1 MRVQLQMPRC
11 DECAKSPVG
20 SAENSCTSGV
30 RSAYESFISRHDLT
44 AKYFV
49 QQVRLASAALLDH
62 DEKPDIAVQTTE
74 ELVASAAIVAGFSR
88 LLAEK
93 LLLLDG
99 KDLSNGGSHR
109 IARRIPN
116 LSMPENELT

>member
-1 MRVQLQMPRC
+1 M
-11 DECAKSPVG
+11 
-20 SAENSCTSGV
+20 
-30 RSAYESFISRHDLT
+30 
-44 AKYFV
+44 
-49 QQVRLASAALLDH
+49 LLDH

-99 KDLSNGGSHR
+99 KDLSNGGS
-109 IARRIPN
+109 IDCETDSEPVDA
-116 LSMPENELT
+116 EE

>member
-1 MRVQLQMPRC
+1 M
-11 DECAKSPVG
+11 
-20 SAENSCTSGV
+20 

-74 ELVASAAIVAGFSR
+74 ELVASAAIVAGFS
-88 LLAEK
+88 
-93 LLLLDG
+93 LLDG
-99 KDLSNGGSHR
+99 KDLSNGGS
-109 IARRIPN
+109 IDCETDSEPVDAG
-116 LSMPENELT
+116 E

>member
-1 MRVQLQMPRC
+1 MPRC

-74 ELVASAAIVAGFSR
+74 ELVASAAIVAGFSPFACRKAAAFGRKGSFKRRKHR
-88 LLAEK
+88 LR
-93 LLLLDG
+93 DG
-99 KDLSNGGSHR
+99 FR
-109 IARRIPN
+109 
-116 LSMPENELT
+116 TC